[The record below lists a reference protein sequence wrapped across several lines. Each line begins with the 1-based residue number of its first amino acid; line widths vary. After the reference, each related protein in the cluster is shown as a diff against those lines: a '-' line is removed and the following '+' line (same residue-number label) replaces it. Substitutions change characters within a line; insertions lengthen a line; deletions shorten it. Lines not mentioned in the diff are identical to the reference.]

1 MRRAAHGL
9 VPYVIAVLALSSI
22 DITYEWL
29 SPLPPG
35 GESLTPTEWYDG
47 AGLRYG
53 MLMLASRE
61 PPGPASGLSFD
72 VHIPV
77 LFPLPFYAGAG
88 PGREHHLRQR
98 VVPRARGVGG
108 AYGLARGSEAQVAH
122 PWPGAGRYVS

>member
-1 MRRAAHGL
+1 MRRAARGL
-9 VPYVIAVLALSSI
+9 VPYVITVLALSSI

-35 GESLTPTEWYDG
+35 GESLTPTEWYAG

-53 MLMLASRE
+53 MLMLANRE

-88 PGREHHLRQR
+88 HILIRYQRPRVRGRNLAIGKGM
-98 VVPRARGVGG
+98 PSRAGNSSHCSASQVG
-108 AYGLARGSEAQVAH
+108 
-122 PWPGAGRYVS
+122 